1 MKYNKKK
8 KKDKDKKEKEK
19 ENRDEDNKGINLSDY
34 DYDILGGTKKELKVY
49 QDLKKFNEEYYLNS
63 KTNQMIKDDY
73 SYDMEKIILEDNEFY
88 LPYNK
93 TAIFINQ
100 QRFITPYDIH
110 DTMVYLVSSDYYWK
124 SKKGQTLTE
133 EIDGLKRNCSLYLD
147 DFDNE
152 TINEYCRCVPFS

>member
-1 MKYNKKK
+1 MENINEINNK
-8 KKDKDKKEKEK
+8 ETNYE
-19 ENRDEDNKGINLSDY
+19 IF
-34 DYDILGGTKKELKVY
+34 GGRKKELKVY
-49 QDLKKFNEEYYLNS
+49 QDLKEFNEKYYLNS
-63 KTNQMIKDDY
+63 KTNNLIKEDY
-73 SYDMEKIILEDNEFY
+73 SYDIEKIIFDDNDFY
-88 LPYNK
+88 SPYNN
-93 TAIFINQ
+93 TAVFINQ

-152 TINEYCRCVPFS
+152 TINEYCRCIPFS

>member
-1 MKYNKKK
+1 M
-8 KKDKDKKEKEK
+8 
-19 ENRDEDNKGINLSDY
+19 
-34 DYDILGGTKKELKVY
+34 IL
-49 QDLKKFNEEYYLNS
+49 
-63 KTNQMIKDDY
+63 
-73 SYDMEKIILEDNEFY
+73 KIVLDDNEFY

-110 DTMVYLVSSDYYWK
+110 DTMVYLVSNDYYWK

-147 DFDNE
+147 DFDNK
-152 TINEYCRCVPFS
+152 TINEYCRCIPFS